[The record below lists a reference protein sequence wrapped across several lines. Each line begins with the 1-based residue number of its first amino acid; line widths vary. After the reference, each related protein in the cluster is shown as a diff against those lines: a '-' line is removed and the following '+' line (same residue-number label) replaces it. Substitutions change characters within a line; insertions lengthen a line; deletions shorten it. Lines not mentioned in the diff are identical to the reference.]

1 MTKFA
6 ETLKQLRKTSGLSLR
21 ELSAAVGISHNNLSC
36 YENGVVAPTLEMV
49 VKLAM
54 YFDVPVDYFVHG
66 ETLKLEFHDSELR
79 SLCGRVDRME
89 RKDRDL
95 VKRYLKNVVRNREE
109 RERLE
114 KEAESE

>member
-49 VKLAM
+49 VKLSL

-66 ETLKLEFHDSELR
+66 ETLKLEFHDPGLR